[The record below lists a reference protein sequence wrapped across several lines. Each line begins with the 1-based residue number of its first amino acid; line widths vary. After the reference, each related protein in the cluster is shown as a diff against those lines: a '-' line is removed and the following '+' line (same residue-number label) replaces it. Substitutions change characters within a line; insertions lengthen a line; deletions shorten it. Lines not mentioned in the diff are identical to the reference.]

1 MGRKTIV
8 ILLLL
13 ALLLSSCSHQPHFR
27 QPAEDIVQI
36 ALIDYSASE
45 DGILCT
51 LVDAEIALFM
61 NDLQELECRK
71 RLQPIGDFS
80 DLEIRIYYLNGDVDI
95 LGSMAD
101 GYIEQGKLHING
113 WYYYNEEALRELFSK
128 YMG

>member
-1 MGRKTIV
+1 MKRKAIV

-13 ALLLSSCSHQPHFR
+13 ALLLSSCSHQPPFR

-45 DGILCT
+45 DNILCT
-51 LVDAEIALFM
+51 LVDPEIALFM

-113 WYYYNEEALRELFSK
+113 WYYYNEDALRELFNK
-128 YMG
+128 YIG